1 MAGPIDPSLRKF
13 HASLNVS
20 DLERSIAFYQVL
32 LGTPPAKVRP
42 KYAKFDI
49 AEPPLVLSL
58 IPGSPGAGSLNH
70 AGLRV
75 RTADELVD
83 IQHRLEAA
91 GLHTRR
97 EDGVQCCHATQTK
110 FWVTDPDRVLWEVYI
125 FHADVDDEEEA
136 TAPASEVVQPDASA
150 PKPSPKAWEHRLTD
164 AIPSRIPHDDN
175 SLHEI
180 RLEGSINVLPETPN
194 RRELFIDALRALR
207 PAAAIYVHGLAGD
220 RTSTTKPSLPGPAA
234 PVQHV
239 PSTCEVVEEIAGAG
253 FVDIQIETLSE
264 KAYFVVDGVPMRELR
279 VIARKPGHRPK
290 VATHQAIYLGPM
302 KQVTDDFGNVYQ
314 RGMATAINVHDWQ
327 VLSKGAGRESFLLL
341 APEGAKGSA
350 AGRST
355 PPTPRSA

>member
-42 KYAKFDI
+42 RYAKFDI

-70 AGLRV
+70 VGLRV

-97 EDGVQCCHATQTK
+97 EDGVECCHATQTK

-136 TAPASEVVQPDASA
+136 ATPAPAIVQIDAAS
-150 PKPSPKAWEHRLTD
+150 KPAPKAWEHRLAD
-164 AIPSRIPHDDN
+164 AIPVRIPHDDN

-180 RLEGSINVLPETPN
+180 RLEGSINVAPGTAN
-194 RRELFIDALRALR
+194 RSGLLADVLRALR
-207 PAAAIYVHGLAGD
+207 PAATLYVHGLAGD
-220 RTSTTKPSLPGPAA
+220 RVSTTKPSLPGPAA
-234 PVQHV
+234 AVQHV
-239 PSTCEVVEEIAGAG
+239 PSTCDVVEEIARAG
-253 FVDIQIETLSE
+253 FVDIRIETLSE

-279 VIARKPGHRPK
+279 VVARKPGHRPK
-290 VATHQAIYLGPM
+290 AATHQAIYLGPM

-314 RGMATAINVHDWQ
+314 RGIATAINVHDWQ
-327 VLSKGAGRESFLLL
+327 VLSKGASRELFLLL
-341 APEGAKGSA
+341 APEGAKGLA